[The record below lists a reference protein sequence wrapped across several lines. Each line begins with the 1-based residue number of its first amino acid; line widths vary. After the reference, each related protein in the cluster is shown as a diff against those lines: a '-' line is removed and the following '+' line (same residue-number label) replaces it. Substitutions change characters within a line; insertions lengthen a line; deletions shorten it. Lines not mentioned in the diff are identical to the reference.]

1 MSNYPA
7 GAKNDPRAPYN
18 EQLTRRVNFNINI
31 VCDIDKSID
40 IPENIRDYSSYEY
53 DLRSEIVELLEN
65 QGFLVSE
72 IVIVNE

>member
-18 EQLTRRVNFNINI
+18 EPLTRKVNFNISI
-31 VCDIDKSID
+31 VCDIDKSVD
-40 IPENIRDYSSYEY
+40 IPEDIKDYSSYEY
-53 DLRSEIVELLEN
+53 DLRSDIVKLLEN

-72 IVIVNE
+72 IIITNE